1 MRIVACTLTLPLAL
15 TLLPLGPRASIRT
28 TLELHG
34 LDQTR
39 HVTCSGTAYEY
50 ALYSSDAHTPLA
62 AVVLLH
68 GAGGLSSDMMS
79 VWKSLA
85 VREHL
90 VLIAPQLP
98 RDLAFES
105 FAPAVF
111 RCVVADAGRVVS
123 VDSQRVYLFGYSMG
137 GYLAFDGAMFD
148 SDLFAAAA
156 VYAAA
161 INPDYYAI
169 VDSAKRK
176 IPIAIYIGDRD
187 PYFPIAQARGT
198 RTLLESHGFPVRY
211 MEIPGQDHAYA
222 PVSDR
227 VNDDA
232 WAYLSTFRLSP

>member
-1 MRIVACTLTLPLAL
+1 MKAAALLTLPFILAL
-15 TLLPLGPRASIRT
+15 VSRAPRAAMSAPQESAR
-28 TLELHG
+28 

-39 HVTCSGTAYEY
+39 HVSCSGKAYEY
-50 ALYSSDAHTPLA
+50 ALSSPDAHTPLA
-62 AVVLLH
+62 AMMLLH
-68 GAGGLSSDMMS
+68 GAGGQSSDMMS
-79 VWKSLA
+79 VWKNLA
-85 VREHL
+85 AREHL

-98 RDLAFES
+98 RDLAFEAV
-105 FAPAVF
+105 APSVF
-111 RCVVADAGRVVS
+111 RCVVADAERVVS
-123 VDSQRVYLFGYSMG
+123 VDTQRVYLFGYSMG
-137 GYLAFDGAMFD
+137 GYLAFDGAIFD
-148 SDLFAAAA
+148 SDLFAAAG

-169 VDSAKRK
+169 VDSAQRK

-198 RTLLESHGFPVRY
+198 RALLESHGFPVRY
-211 MEIPGQDHAYA
+211 TELPGQNHAYA

>member
-1 MRIVACTLTLPLAL
+1 MNIATSLSLSLLAL
-15 TLLPLGPRASIRT
+15 AGLGPRIAMGVPETSSGV
-28 TLELHG
+28 E
-34 LDQTR
+34 QNR
-39 HVTCSGTAYEY
+39 HVSCGGKEYEY
-50 ALYSSDAHTPLA
+50 ALSSPDSHTPLA
-62 AVVLLH
+62 AILLLH
-68 GAGGLSSDMMS
+68 GAGGQSSDMMS

-85 VREHL
+85 AREHV

-98 RDLAFES
+98 RDLAFEAL
-105 FAPAVF
+105 APSVF
-111 RCVVADAGRVVS
+111 RCVVADAERVVS
-123 VDSQRVYLFGYSMG
+123 VDTHRVYLFGYSMG

-148 SDLFAAAA
+148 SDLFAAAG

-169 VDSAKRK
+169 VDSAQRK

-198 RTLLESHGFPVRY
+198 RTLLENHGFPVRY
-211 MEIPGQDHAYA
+211 TELPGQNHAYA

-232 WAYLSTFRLSP
+232 WAYLSSFHLSS